1 MPMKFLK
8 LLCLIILSFPLQA
21 QIKMHGI
28 VKDSISQPLELA
40 NVIAINQNTQS
51 LESYSITNSDGEY
64 KLSLK
69 KDSEYTIQVS
79 YIGMKTNSTLFKTV
93 SSDINK
99 DFTLYQENAL
109 DEVELTYE
117 MPVTV
122 KGDTIVYNAD
132 SFKNGTERKLED
144 ILEKLPG
151 VEVTDDGEIEVEG
164 RIVSKVMVDGKDFF
178 DGDSKIAT
186 KNIPS
191 NAVDKVE
198 VLKNYAEVSQL
209 SGVTNNQ
216 DNVAINIKLK
226 SGKKRFWFGNVTAGI
241 GDSDDETLYLAQP
254 KLFYYSPEYSVNFI
268 ADLNNVGEI
277 AFNRRDFN
285 NFTGGFRAP
294 SNNSGTNLNLGD
306 NTLGFLNLQNNRAKD
321 INTKFGAANF
331 SYSPKKTLDLG
342 GFAILTSSRVEIEQN
357 TFKRYTNPN
366 FNIPD
371 ETTQSQ
377 TNQKSDLGLLKLSA
391 KYIPNSNNQLDY
403 EVLGRLTKEDQL
415 QLFSSSVL
423 GNTNQSERA
432 SPYSVNQNLNY
443 YYTLDEKNIFALEAQ
458 HLIKNEDPFYNAI
471 LEDKDNYENTALAL
485 GLEPSQMNYD
495 VVQEKM
501 IFSNQLDAKLDYWH
515 ILSPKSDL
523 NFTFGT
529 IFSNQQFDSDFYQ
542 YLDDSSIFDPVPI
555 INDGLKTNDVSYL
568 FSDVYL
574 GTHYRLRSGKFTVS
588 PGLSAHLYK
597 AANSQLDKEY
607 VDNFF
612 RILPDLNVRLQ
623 LKKSEQII
631 LNYRMRTQFTD
642 VTQLARA
649 LVLNNYNTI
658 YRGNQELE
666 SALSHNINLSY
677 FSFNL
682 FNYTNVFGNI
692 SYTQNVNR
700 IRTTS
705 VFEPGSVVSVRSP
718 FNSQFA
724 DESVNASGRI
734 QRTFGKL
741 RATLRGNF
749 TYSKF
754 NQFINNVRSVNENFS
769 QTYRAGL
776 RTNFR
781 NAPNIDVSYRYLI
794 QDNDLGSS
802 RTKFYT
808 KTPSVEFDAYIL
820 KKFTFRTDYSFN
832 EFSEESRV
840 INNFDFWNASLSFR
854 KNEDAKLEYQIKAT
868 NILDTRSQ
876 NRTNSGN
883 VSVTATE
890 YFIQPRYITF
900 RLRYEL

>member
-1 MPMKFLK
+1 MKFIIS
-8 LLCLIILSFPLQA
+8 LCFALVSLSLQA
-21 QIKMHGI
+21 QIKMQGV
-28 VKDSISQPLELA
+28 VKDSIGQPLELA
-40 NVIAINQNTQS
+40 NVIAINQSTQA
-51 LESYSITNSDGEY
+51 LESYSITSADGKY
-64 KLSLK
+64 KLGLSK
-69 KDSEYTIQVS
+69 ASVYTIQVS
-79 YIGMKTNSTLFKTV
+79 YIGMKTISKVMNTEA
-93 SSDINK
+93 SDIDN

-109 DEVELTYE
+109 DEIELTYE

-209 SGVTNNQ
+209 RGVTNNQ

-241 GDSDDETLYLAQP
+241 GDSDNETLYLAQP
-254 KLFYYSPEYSVNFI
+254 KLFYYSPEYSINLI

-294 SNNSGTNLNLGD
+294 SNSSGTNLNLGD

-331 SYSPKKTLDLG
+331 SYSPKKTLDLS

-377 TNQKSDLGLLKLSA
+377 TNQKSDLGLLKLTA
-391 KYIPNSNNQLDY
+391 KYIPDSNNQLDY
-403 EVLGRLTKEDQL
+403 EILGRLTKEDQL
-415 QLFSSSVL
+415 QLFNSSVL
-423 GNTNQSERA
+423 GSTNQIEQA
-432 SPYSVNQNLNY
+432 TPYSVNQNFNY

-485 GLEPSQMNYD
+485 GLDPSQTNYD

-515 ILSPKSDL
+515 IISPKSDL
-523 NFTFGT
+523 NFTFGS
-529 IFSNQQFDSDFYQ
+529 ILSKQEFDSDFYQ
-542 YLDDSSIFDPVPI
+542 YLDSGSIFDPTPI
-555 INDGLKTNDVSYL
+555 INDGFKTNDVSYL
-568 FSDVYL
+568 FTDIYL
-574 GTHYRLRSGKFTVS
+574 GTHYRLRTGKFTIS
-588 PGLSAHLYK
+588 PGLSTHLYK
-597 AANSQLDKEY
+597 ATNTQLDKKY
-607 VDNFF
+607 TDDFF
-612 RILPDLNVRLQ
+612 RVLPDLNVRLQ
-623 LKKSEQII
+623 LKKSEQLI

-658 YRGNQELE
+658 YSGNQELE
-666 SALSHNINLSY
+666 SALSHNINLAY
-677 FSFNL
+677 YSFNL

-724 DESVNASGRI
+724 DESVTANGRI
-734 QRTFGKL
+734 QRTFGKV
-741 RATLRGNF
+741 RGTLRGNF

-776 RTNFR
+776 RTNFT
-781 NAPNIDVSYRYLI
+781 NAPNIDISYRYLI

-808 KTPSVEFDAYIL
+808 KTPSIEFDAYIL
-820 KKFTFRTDYSFN
+820 KQFTFRTDYSFN
-832 EFSEESRV
+832 EFSEGDRV
-840 INNFDFWNASLSFR
+840 INNFDFWNASLSYR
-854 KNEDAKLEYQIKAT
+854 KDEDSKFEYQIKAT
-868 NILDTRSQ
+868 NLLDTRSQ

-883 VSVTATE
+883 VSITAIE

>member
-1 MPMKFLK
+1 MKFIIS
-8 LLCLIILSFPLQA
+8 LCFALISLSLQA
-21 QIKMHGI
+21 QIKMQGV
-28 VKDSISQPLELA
+28 VKDSIGQPLELA
-40 NVIAINQNTQS
+40 NVIAINQSTQA
-51 LESYSITNSDGEY
+51 LESYSITSADGKY
-64 KLSLK
+64 KLGLSK
-69 KDSEYTIQVS
+69 ASVYTIQVS
-79 YIGMKTNSTLFKTV
+79 YIGMKTISNVMNTAA
-93 SSDINK
+93 SDIDK

-109 DEVELTYE
+109 DEIELTYE

-209 SGVTNNQ
+209 RSVTNNQ

-241 GDSDDETLYLAQP
+241 GDSDNEALYLAQP
-254 KLFYYSPEYSVNFI
+254 KLFYYSPEYSINLI

-294 SNNSGTNLNLGD
+294 SSSSGTNLNLGD

-321 INTKFGAANF
+321 VNTKFGAANF
-331 SYSPKKTLDLG
+331 SYSPKKTLDLS

-391 KYIPNSNNQLDY
+391 KYIPDSSNQLDY
-403 EVLGRLTKEDQL
+403 EILGRLTKEDQL
-415 QLFSSSVL
+415 QLFNSSVL
-423 GNTNQSERA
+423 GSTNQNEQA
-432 SPYSVNQNLNY
+432 TPYSVNQNLNY
-443 YYTLDEKNIFALEAQ
+443 YYTLDEKNIFAIEAQ
-458 HLIKNEDPFYNAI
+458 HLIKDEDPFYNAI

-485 GLEPSQMNYD
+485 GLEPSQLNYD

-523 NFTFGT
+523 NFTFGS
-529 IFSNQQFDSDFYQ
+529 ILSKQEFDSDFYQ
-542 YLDDSSIFDPVPI
+542 YLDSGSIFDPTPE
-555 INDGLKTNDVSYL
+555 INDGYKTNDVSYL
-568 FSDVYL
+568 FTDIYL
-574 GTHYRLRSGKFTVS
+574 GTHYRLRTGKFTIS
-588 PGLSAHLYK
+588 PGLSTHLYK
-597 AANSQLDKEY
+597 ATNTQLNRKY
-607 VDNFF
+607 TDNFF
-612 RILPDLNVRLQ
+612 RVLPDLNVRLQ
-623 LKKSEQII
+623 LKKSEQLI

-658 YRGNQELE
+658 YSGNQELE
-666 SALSHNINLSY
+666 SALSHNINLAY
-677 FSFNL
+677 YSFNL

-705 VFEPGSVVSVRSP
+705 IFEPGSVVSVRSP

-724 DESVNASGRI
+724 DESVTASGRI
-734 QRTFGKL
+734 QRTFGKV
-741 RATLRGNF
+741 RGTLRGNF

-776 RTNFR
+776 RTNFT
-781 NAPNIDVSYRYLI
+781 NAPNIDISYRYLI

-808 KTPSVEFDAYIL
+808 KTPSIEFDAYIL
-820 KKFTFRTDYSFN
+820 KQFTFRTDYSFN
-832 EFSEESRV
+832 EFSEGNRV
-840 INNFDFWNASLSFR
+840 INNFDFWNASLSYR
-854 KNEDAKLEYQIKAT
+854 KDEDSKFEYQIKAT
-868 NILDTRSQ
+868 NLLDTRSQ

-883 VSVTATE
+883 VSITAIE

>member
-1 MPMKFLK
+1 MKFIIS
-8 LLCLIILSFPLQA
+8 LCFAFVSLSLQA
-21 QIKMHGI
+21 QIKMQGV
-28 VKDSISQPLELA
+28 VKDSIGQPLELA
-40 NVIAINQNTQS
+40 NVIAINQSTQA
-51 LESYSITNSDGEY
+51 LESYSITSADGKY
-64 KLSLK
+64 KLGLSK
-69 KDSEYTIQVS
+69 ASVYTIQVS
-79 YIGMKTNSTLFKTV
+79 YIGMKTISKVMNTEA
-93 SSDINK
+93 SDIDN

-109 DEVELTYE
+109 DEIELTYE

-209 SGVTNNQ
+209 RGVTNNQ

-226 SGKKRFWFGNVTAGI
+226 SGKKRFWFGNITAGI
-241 GDSDDETLYLAQP
+241 GDSDNETLYLAQP
-254 KLFYYSPEYSVNFI
+254 KLFYYSPEYSINFI
-268 ADLNNVGEI
+268 ADLNNLGEI

-294 SNNSGTNLNLGD
+294 SNSSGTNLNLGD

-331 SYSPKKTLDLG
+331 SYSPKKTLDLS

-377 TNQKSDLGLLKLSA
+377 TNQKSDLGLLKLTA
-391 KYIPNSNNQLDY
+391 KYIPDSNNQLDY
-403 EVLGRLTKEDQL
+403 EILGRLTKEDQL
-415 QLFSSSVL
+415 QRFNSSVL
-423 GNTNQSERA
+423 GSTNQIEQA
-432 SPYSVNQNLNY
+432 SPYSVNQNFNY

-485 GLEPSQMNYD
+485 GLDPSQTNYD

-515 ILSPKSDL
+515 IISPKSDL
-523 NFTFGT
+523 NFTFGS
-529 IFSNQQFDSDFYQ
+529 ILSNQEFDSDFYQ
-542 YLDDSSIFDPVPI
+542 YLDSGSIFDPTPI
-555 INDGLKTNDVSYL
+555 INDGFKINDVSYL
-568 FSDVYL
+568 FTDIYL
-574 GTHYRLRSGKFTVS
+574 GTHYRLRTGKFTIS
-588 PGLSAHLYK
+588 PGLSTHLYK
-597 AANSQLDKEY
+597 ATNTQLDKKY
-607 VDNFF
+607 TDDFF
-612 RILPDLNVRLQ
+612 RVLPDLNVRLQ
-623 LKKSEQII
+623 LKKSEQLI

-658 YRGNQELE
+658 YSGNQELE
-666 SALSHNINLSY
+666 SALSHNINLAY
-677 FSFNL
+677 YSFNL

-724 DESVNASGRI
+724 DESLTANGRI
-734 QRTFGKL
+734 QRTFGKV
-741 RATLRGNF
+741 RGTLRGNF

-776 RTNFR
+776 RTNFT
-781 NAPNIDVSYRYLI
+781 NAPNIDISYRYLI

-808 KTPSVEFDAYIL
+808 KTPSIEFDAYIL
-820 KKFTFRTDYSFN
+820 KQFTFRTDYSFN
-832 EFSEESRV
+832 EFSEGNRV
-840 INNFDFWNASLSFR
+840 INNFDFWNASLSYR
-854 KNEDAKLEYQIKAT
+854 KDEDSKFEYQIKAT
-868 NILDTRSQ
+868 NLLDTRSQ

-883 VSVTATE
+883 VSITAIE

>member
-1 MPMKFLK
+1 
-8 LLCLIILSFPLQA
+8 
-21 QIKMHGI
+21 
-28 VKDSISQPLELA
+28 
-40 NVIAINQNTQS
+40 
-51 LESYSITNSDGEY
+51 
-64 KLSLK
+64 
-69 KDSEYTIQVS
+69 
-79 YIGMKTNSTLFKTV
+79 MKTISKVMNTEA
-93 SSDINK
+93 SDIDN

-109 DEVELTYE
+109 DEIELTYE

-209 SGVTNNQ
+209 RGVTNNQ

-241 GDSDDETLYLAQP
+241 GDSDNETLYLAQP
-254 KLFYYSPEYSVNFI
+254 KLFYYSPEYSINLI

-294 SNNSGTNLNLGD
+294 SNSSGTNLNLGD

-331 SYSPKKTLDLG
+331 SYSPKKTLDLS

-377 TNQKSDLGLLKLSA
+377 TNQKSDLGLLKLTA
-391 KYIPNSNNQLDY
+391 KYIPDSNNQLDY
-403 EVLGRLTKEDQL
+403 EILGRLTKEDQL
-415 QLFSSSVL
+415 QLFNSSVL
-423 GNTNQSERA
+423 GSTNQIEQA
-432 SPYSVNQNLNY
+432 TPYSVNQNFNY

-485 GLEPSQMNYD
+485 GLDPSQTNYD

-515 ILSPKSDL
+515 IISPKSDL
-523 NFTFGT
+523 NFTFGS
-529 IFSNQQFDSDFYQ
+529 ILSKQEFDSDFYQ
-542 YLDDSSIFDPVPI
+542 YLDSGSIFDPAPI
-555 INDGLKTNDVSYL
+555 INDGFKTNDVSYL
-568 FSDVYL
+568 FTDIYL
-574 GTHYRLRSGKFTVS
+574 GTHYRLRTGKFTIS
-588 PGLSAHLYK
+588 PGLSTHLYK
-597 AANSQLDKEY
+597 ATNTQLDKKY
-607 VDNFF
+607 TDDFF
-612 RILPDLNVRLQ
+612 RVLPDLNVRLQ
-623 LKKSEQII
+623 LKKSEQLIF
-631 LNYRMRTQFTD
+631 NYRMRTQFTD

-658 YRGNQELE
+658 YSGNQELE
-666 SALSHNINLSY
+666 SALSHNINLAY
-677 FSFNL
+677 YSFNL

-724 DESVNASGRI
+724 DESVTANGRI
-734 QRTFGKL
+734 QRTFGKV
-741 RATLRGNF
+741 RGTLRGNF

-776 RTNFR
+776 RTNFT
-781 NAPNIDVSYRYLI
+781 NAPNIDISYRYLI

-808 KTPSVEFDAYIL
+808 KTPSIEFDAYIL
-820 KKFTFRTDYSFN
+820 KQFTFRTDYSFN
-832 EFSEESRV
+832 EFSEGDRV
-840 INNFDFWNASLSFR
+840 INNFDFWNASLSYR
-854 KNEDAKLEYQIKAT
+854 KDEDSKFEYQIKAT
-868 NILDTRSQ
+868 NLLDTRSQ

-883 VSVTATE
+883 VSITAIE

>member
-1 MPMKFLK
+1 M
-8 LLCLIILSFPLQA
+8 ISLSLQA
-21 QIKMHGI
+21 QIKMQGI
-28 VKDSISQPLELA
+28 VKDSIGQPLELA
-40 NVIAINQNTQS
+40 NVIAINQSTQA
-51 LESYSITNSDGEY
+51 LESYSITSADGKY
-64 KLSLK
+64 KLGLSK
-69 KDSEYTIQVS
+69 ASVYTIQVS
-79 YIGMKTNSTLFKTV
+79 YIGMKTISKVMNTEA
-93 SSDINK
+93 SDIDN

-109 DEVELTYE
+109 DEIELTYE

-209 SGVTNNQ
+209 RGVTNNQ

-241 GDSDDETLYLAQP
+241 GDSDNETLYLAQP
-254 KLFYYSPEYSVNFI
+254 KLFYYSPEYSINLI

-294 SNNSGTNLNLGD
+294 SNSSGTNLNLGD

-331 SYSPKKTLDLG
+331 SYSPKKTLDLS

-377 TNQKSDLGLLKLSA
+377 TNQKSDLGLLKLTA
-391 KYIPNSNNQLDY
+391 KYIPDSNNQLDY
-403 EVLGRLTKEDQL
+403 EILGRLTKEDQL
-415 QLFSSSVL
+415 QLFNSSVL
-423 GNTNQSERA
+423 GSTNQIEKA
-432 SPYSVNQNLNY
+432 TPYSVNQNFNY

-485 GLEPSQMNYD
+485 GLDPSQTNYD

-515 ILSPKSDL
+515 IISPKSDL
-523 NFTFGT
+523 NFTFGS
-529 IFSNQQFDSDFYQ
+529 ILSKQEFDSDFYQ
-542 YLDDSSIFDPVPI
+542 YLDSGSIFDPTPV
-555 INDGLKTNDVSYL
+555 INDGYKTNDVSYL
-568 FSDVYL
+568 FTDIYL
-574 GTHYRLRSGKFTVS
+574 GTHYRLRTGKFTIS
-588 PGLSAHLYK
+588 PGLSTHLYK
-597 AANSQLDKEY
+597 ATNTQLNKKYTD
-607 VDNFF
+607 DFF
-612 RILPDLNVRLQ
+612 RVLPDLNVRLQ
-623 LKKSEQII
+623 LKKSEQLI

-649 LVLNNYNTI
+649 IVLNNYNTI
-658 YRGNQELE
+658 YSGNQELE
-666 SALSHNINLSY
+666 SALSHNINLAY
-677 FSFNL
+677 YSFNL

-705 VFEPGSVVSVRSP
+705 IFEPGSVVSVRSP

-724 DESVNASGRI
+724 DESVTASGRI
-734 QRTFGKL
+734 QRTFGKV
-741 RATLRGNF
+741 RGTLRGNF

-776 RTNFR
+776 RTNFT
-781 NAPNIDVSYRYLI
+781 NAPNIDISYRYLI

-808 KTPSVEFDAYIL
+808 KTPSIEFDAYIL
-820 KKFTFRTDYSFN
+820 KQFTFRTDYSFN
-832 EFSEESRV
+832 EFSEGNRV
-840 INNFDFWNASLSFR
+840 INNFDFWNASLSYR
-854 KNEDAKLEYQIKAT
+854 KDEDSKFEYQIKAT
-868 NILDTRSQ
+868 NLLDTRSQ

-883 VSVTATE
+883 VSITAIE

>member
-1 MPMKFLK
+1 MKFIIS
-8 LLCLIILSFPLQA
+8 LCFALVSLSLQA
-21 QIKMHGI
+21 QIKMQGV
-28 VKDSISQPLELA
+28 VKDSIGQPLELA
-40 NVIAINQNTQS
+40 NVIAINQSTQA
-51 LESYSITNSDGEY
+51 LESYSITSADGKY
-64 KLSLK
+64 KLGLSK
-69 KDSEYTIQVS
+69 ASVYTIQVS
-79 YIGMKTNSTLFKTV
+79 YIGMKTISKVMNTEA
-93 SSDINK
+93 SDIDNN
-99 DFTLYQENAL
+99 FTLYQENAL
-109 DEVELTYE
+109 DEIELTYE

-209 SGVTNNQ
+209 RGVTNNQ

-241 GDSDDETLYLAQP
+241 GDSDNETLYLAQP
-254 KLFYYSPEYSVNFI
+254 KLFYYSPEYSINLI

-294 SNNSGTNLNLGD
+294 SNSSGTNLNLGD

-331 SYSPKKTLDLG
+331 SYSPKKTLDLS

-377 TNQKSDLGLLKLSA
+377 TNQKSDLGLLKLTA
-391 KYIPNSNNQLDY
+391 KYIPDSNNQLDY
-403 EVLGRLTKEDQL
+403 EILGRLTKEDQL
-415 QLFSSSVL
+415 QRFNSSVL
-423 GNTNQSERA
+423 GSTNQIEQA
-432 SPYSVNQNLNY
+432 TPFSVNQNFNY

-485 GLEPSQMNYD
+485 GLDPSQTNYD

-515 ILSPKSDL
+515 IISPKSDL
-523 NFTFGT
+523 NFTFGS
-529 IFSNQQFDSDFYQ
+529 ILSKQEFDSDFYQ
-542 YLDDSSIFDPVPI
+542 YLDSGSIFDPTPI
-555 INDGLKTNDVSYL
+555 INDGFKINDVSYL
-568 FSDVYL
+568 FTDIYL
-574 GTHYRLRSGKFTVS
+574 GTHYRLRTGKFTIS
-588 PGLSAHLYK
+588 PGLSTHLYK
-597 AANSQLDKEY
+597 ATNTQLDKKY
-607 VDNFF
+607 TDDFF
-612 RILPDLNVRLQ
+612 RVLPDLNVRLQ
-623 LKKSEQII
+623 LKKSEQLI

-658 YRGNQELE
+658 YSGNQELE
-666 SALSHNINLSY
+666 SALSHNINLAY
-677 FSFNL
+677 YSFNL

-724 DESVNASGRI
+724 DESLTANGRI
-734 QRTFGKL
+734 QRTFGKV
-741 RATLRGNF
+741 RGTLRGNF

-776 RTNFR
+776 RTNFT
-781 NAPNIDVSYRYLI
+781 NAPNIDISYRYLI

-808 KTPSVEFDAYIL
+808 KTPSIEFDAYIL
-820 KKFTFRTDYSFN
+820 KQFTFRTDYSFN
-832 EFSEESRV
+832 EFSEGNRV
-840 INNFDFWNASLSFR
+840 INNFDFWNASLSYR
-854 KNEDAKLEYQIKAT
+854 KDEDSKFEYQIKAT
-868 NILDTRSQ
+868 NLLDTRSQ

-883 VSVTATE
+883 VSITAIE
-890 YFIQPRYITF
+890 YFIQPRYITL

>member
-1 MPMKFLK
+1 M
-8 LLCLIILSFPLQA
+8 Q
-21 QIKMHGI
+21 GI
-28 VKDSISQPLELA
+28 VKDSIGQPLELA
-40 NVIAINQNTQS
+40 NVIAINQSTQA
-51 LESYSITNSDGEY
+51 LESYSITSADGKY
-64 KLSLK
+64 KLGLSK
-69 KDSEYTIQVS
+69 ASIYTIQVS
-79 YIGMKTNSTLFKTV
+79 YIGMKTISKVMNTEA
-93 SSDINK
+93 SDIDN

-109 DEVELTYE
+109 DEIELTYE

-209 SGVTNNQ
+209 RGVTNNQ

-241 GDSDDETLYLAQP
+241 GDSDNETLYLAQP
-254 KLFYYSPEYSVNFI
+254 KLFYYSPEYSINLI

-294 SNNSGTNLNLGD
+294 SNSSGTNLNLGD

-331 SYSPKKTLDLG
+331 SYSPKKTLDLS

-377 TNQKSDLGLLKLSA
+377 TNQKSDLGLLKLTA
-391 KYIPNSNNQLDY
+391 KYIPDSNNQLDY
-403 EVLGRLTKEDQL
+403 EILGRLTKEDQL
-415 QLFSSSVL
+415 QLFNSSVL
-423 GNTNQSERA
+423 GSTNQIEKA
-432 SPYSVNQNLNY
+432 TPYSVNQNFNY

-485 GLEPSQMNYD
+485 GLDPSQTNYD

-515 ILSPKSDL
+515 IISPKSDL
-523 NFTFGT
+523 NFTFGS
-529 IFSNQQFDSDFYQ
+529 ILSKQEFDSDFYQ
-542 YLDDSSIFDPVPI
+542 YLDSGSIFDPTPV
-555 INDGLKTNDVSYL
+555 INDGYKTNDVSYL
-568 FSDVYL
+568 FTDIYL
-574 GTHYRLRSGKFTVS
+574 GTHYRLRTGKFTIS
-588 PGLSAHLYK
+588 PGLSTHLYK
-597 AANSQLDKEY
+597 ATNTQLNKKYTD
-607 VDNFF
+607 DFF
-612 RILPDLNVRLQ
+612 RVLPDLNVRLQ
-623 LKKSEQII
+623 LKKSEQLI

-649 LVLNNYNTI
+649 IVLNNYNTI
-658 YRGNQELE
+658 YSGNQELE
-666 SALSHNINLSY
+666 SALSHNINLAY
-677 FSFNL
+677 YSFNL

-705 VFEPGSVVSVRSP
+705 IFEPGSVVSVRSP

-724 DESVNASGRI
+724 DESVTASGRI
-734 QRTFGKL
+734 QRTFGKV
-741 RATLRGNF
+741 RGTLRGNF

-776 RTNFR
+776 RTNFT
-781 NAPNIDVSYRYLI
+781 NAPNIDISYRYLI

-808 KTPSVEFDAYIL
+808 KTPSIEFDAYIL
-820 KKFTFRTDYSFN
+820 KQFTFRTDYSFN
-832 EFSEESRV
+832 EFSEGNRV
-840 INNFDFWNASLSFR
+840 INNFDFWNASLSYR
-854 KNEDAKLEYQIKAT
+854 KDEDSKFEYQIKAT
-868 NILDTRSQ
+868 NLLDTRSQ

-883 VSVTATE
+883 VSITAIE

>member
-1 MPMKFLK
+1 MKFIIS
-8 LLCLIILSFPLQA
+8 LCFALISLSLQA
-21 QIKMHGI
+21 QIKMQGV
-28 VKDSISQPLELA
+28 VKDSIGQPLELA
-40 NVIAINQNTQS
+40 NVIAINQSTQA
-51 LESYSITNSDGEY
+51 LESYSITSADGKY
-64 KLSLK
+64 KLGLSK
-69 KDSEYTIQVS
+69 ASVYTIQVS
-79 YIGMKTNSTLFKTV
+79 YIGMKTISNVMNTAAL
-93 SSDINK
+93 DIDK

-109 DEVELTYE
+109 DEIELTYE

-122 KGDTIVYNAD
+122 KGDTIVYKAD

-209 SGVTNNQ
+209 RSVTNNQ

-241 GDSDDETLYLAQP
+241 GDSDNEALYLAQP
-254 KLFYYSPEYSVNFI
+254 KLFYYSPEYSINLI

-294 SNNSGTNLNLGD
+294 SSSSGTNLNLGD

-321 INTKFGAANF
+321 VNTKFGAANF
-331 SYSPKKTLDLG
+331 SYSPKKTLDLS

-391 KYIPNSNNQLDY
+391 KYIPDSSNQLDY
-403 EVLGRLTKEDQL
+403 EILGRLTKEDQL
-415 QLFSSSVL
+415 QLFNSSVL
-423 GNTNQSERA
+423 GSTNQNEQA
-432 SPYSVNQNLNY
+432 TPYSVNQNLNY
-443 YYTLDEKNIFALEAQ
+443 YYTLDEKNIFAIEAQ
-458 HLIKNEDPFYNAI
+458 HLIKDEDPFYNAI

-485 GLEPSQMNYD
+485 GLEPSQLNYD

-523 NFTFGT
+523 NFTFGS
-529 IFSNQQFDSDFYQ
+529 ILSKQEFDSDFYQ
-542 YLDDSSIFDPVPI
+542 YLDSGSIFDPTPE
-555 INDGLKTNDVSYL
+555 INDGYKTNDVSYL
-568 FSDVYL
+568 FTDIYL
-574 GTHYRLRSGKFTVS
+574 GTHYRLRTGKFTIS
-588 PGLSAHLYK
+588 PGLSTHLYK
-597 AANSQLDKEY
+597 ATNTQLNRKY
-607 VDNFF
+607 TDNFF
-612 RILPDLNVRLQ
+612 RVLPDLNVRLQ
-623 LKKSEQII
+623 LKKSEQLI

-658 YRGNQELE
+658 YSGNQELE
-666 SALSHNINLSY
+666 SALSHNINLAY
-677 FSFNL
+677 YSFNL

-705 VFEPGSVVSVRSP
+705 IFEPGSVVSVRSP

-724 DESVNASGRI
+724 DESVTASGRI
-734 QRTFGKL
+734 QRTFGKV
-741 RATLRGNF
+741 RGTLRGNF

-776 RTNFR
+776 RTNFT
-781 NAPNIDVSYRYLI
+781 NAPNIDISYRYLI

-808 KTPSVEFDAYIL
+808 KTPSIEFDAYIL
-820 KKFTFRTDYSFN
+820 KQFTFRTDYSFN
-832 EFSEESRV
+832 EFSEGNRV
-840 INNFDFWNASLSFR
+840 INNFDFWNASLSYR
-854 KNEDAKLEYQIKAT
+854 KDEDSKFEYQIKAT
-868 NILDTRSQ
+868 NLLDTRSQ

-883 VSVTATE
+883 VSITAIE

>member
-1 MPMKFLK
+1 M
-8 LLCLIILSFPLQA
+8 ISLSLQA
-21 QIKMHGI
+21 QIKMQGI
-28 VKDSISQPLELA
+28 VKDSIGQPLELA
-40 NVIAINQNTQS
+40 NVIAINQSTQA
-51 LESYSITNSDGEY
+51 LESYSITSADGKY
-64 KLSLK
+64 KLGLSK
-69 KDSEYTIQVS
+69 ASVYTIQVS
-79 YIGMKTNSTLFKTV
+79 YIGMKTISNVMNTEA
-93 SSDINK
+93 SDIDN

-109 DEVELTYE
+109 DEIELTYE

-209 SGVTNNQ
+209 RGVTNNQ

-241 GDSDDETLYLAQP
+241 GDSDNETLYLAQP
-254 KLFYYSPEYSVNFI
+254 KLFYYSPEYSINLI

-294 SNNSGTNLNLGD
+294 SNSSGTNLNLGD

-331 SYSPKKTLDLG
+331 SYSPKKTLDLS

-357 TFKRYTNPN
+357 TFRRYTNPN

-377 TNQKSDLGLLKLSA
+377 TNQKSDLGLLKLTA
-391 KYIPNSNNQLDY
+391 KYIPDSNNQLDY
-403 EVLGRLTKEDQL
+403 EILGRLTKEDQL
-415 QLFSSSVL
+415 QLFNSSVL
-423 GNTNQSERA
+423 GSTNQIEQA
-432 SPYSVNQNLNY
+432 TPFSVNQNFNY

-485 GLEPSQMNYD
+485 GLDPSQTNYD

-515 ILSPKSDL
+515 IISPKSDL
-523 NFTFGT
+523 NFTFGS
-529 IFSNQQFDSDFYQ
+529 ILSKQEFDSNFYQ
-542 YLDDSSIFDPVPI
+542 YLDSGSIFDPTPV
-555 INDGLKTNDVSYL
+555 INDGYKTNDVSYL
-568 FSDVYL
+568 FTDIYL
-574 GTHYRLRSGKFTVS
+574 GTHYRLRTGKFTIS
-588 PGLSAHLYK
+588 PGLSTHLYK
-597 AANSQLDKEY
+597 ATNTQLNKKYTD
-607 VDNFF
+607 DFF
-612 RILPDLNVRLQ
+612 RVLPDLNVRLQ
-623 LKKSEQII
+623 LKKSEQLI

-649 LVLNNYNTI
+649 IVLNNYNTI
-658 YRGNQELE
+658 YSGNQELE
-666 SALSHNINLSY
+666 SALSHNINLAY
-677 FSFNL
+677 YSFNL

-705 VFEPGSVVSVRSP
+705 IFEPGSVVSVRSP

-724 DESVNASGRI
+724 DESVTASGRI
-734 QRTFGKL
+734 QRTFGKV
-741 RATLRGNF
+741 RGTLRGNF

-776 RTNFR
+776 RTNFT
-781 NAPNIDVSYRYLI
+781 NAPNIDISYRYLI

-808 KTPSVEFDAYIL
+808 KTPSIEFDAYIL
-820 KKFTFRTDYSFN
+820 KQFTFRTDYSFN
-832 EFSEESRV
+832 EFSEGNRV
-840 INNFDFWNASLSFR
+840 INNFDFWNASLSYR
-854 KNEDAKLEYQIKAT
+854 KDEDSKFEYQIKAT
-868 NILDTRSQ
+868 NLLDTRSQ

-883 VSVTATE
+883 VSITAIE

>member
-1 MPMKFLK
+1 MKFIIS
-8 LLCLIILSFPLQA
+8 LCFALISLSLQA
-21 QIKMHGI
+21 QIKMQGV
-28 VKDSISQPLELA
+28 VKDSIGQPLELA
-40 NVIAINQNTQS
+40 NVIAINQSTQA
-51 LESYSITNSDGEY
+51 LESYSITSADGKY
-64 KLSLK
+64 KLGLSK
-69 KDSEYTIQVS
+69 ASIYTIQVS
-79 YIGMKTNSTLFKTV
+79 YIGMKTISKVMNTEAL
-93 SSDINK
+93 DIDK

-109 DEVELTYE
+109 DEIELTYE

-209 SGVTNNQ
+209 RGVTNNQ

-241 GDSDDETLYLAQP
+241 GDSDNETLYLAQP
-254 KLFYYSPEYSVNFI
+254 KLFYYSPEYSINLI

-294 SNNSGTNLNLGD
+294 SNSSGTNLNLGD

-331 SYSPKKTLDLG
+331 SYSPKKTLDLS

-377 TNQKSDLGLLKLSA
+377 TNQKSDLGLLKLTA
-391 KYIPNSNNQLDY
+391 KYIPDSNNQLDY
-403 EVLGRLTKEDQL
+403 EILGRLTKEDQL
-415 QLFSSSVL
+415 QLFNSSVL
-423 GNTNQSERA
+423 GSTNQIEQA
-432 SPYSVNQNLNY
+432 TPYSVNQNINY

-485 GLEPSQMNYD
+485 GLDPSQTNYD

-515 ILSPKSDL
+515 IISPKSDL
-523 NFTFGT
+523 NFTFGS
-529 IFSNQQFDSDFYQ
+529 ILSKQEFDSDFYQ
-542 YLDDSSIFDPVPI
+542 YLDSGSIFDPTPI
-555 INDGLKTNDVSYL
+555 INDGFNTNDVSYL
-568 FSDVYL
+568 FTDIYL
-574 GTHYRLRSGKFTVS
+574 GTHYRLRTGKFTIS
-588 PGLSAHLYK
+588 PGLSTHLYK
-597 AANSQLDKEY
+597 ATNTQLEKKYTD
-607 VDNFF
+607 DFF
-612 RILPDLNVRLQ
+612 RVLPDLNVRLQ
-623 LKKSEQII
+623 LKKSEQLI

-658 YRGNQELE
+658 YSGNQELE
-666 SALSHNINLSY
+666 SALSHNINLAY
-677 FSFNL
+677 YSFNL

-724 DESVNASGRI
+724 DESMTASGRI
-734 QRTFGKL
+734 QRTFGKV
-741 RATLRGNF
+741 RGTLRGNF

-776 RTNFR
+776 RTNFTK
-781 NAPNIDVSYRYLI
+781 APNIDISYRYLI

-808 KTPSVEFDAYIL
+808 KTPSIEFDAYIL
-820 KKFTFRTDYSFN
+820 KQFTFRTDYSFN
-832 EFSEESRV
+832 EFSEGNRV
-840 INNFDFWNASLSFR
+840 INNFDFWNASLSYR
-854 KNEDAKLEYQIKAT
+854 KDEDSKFEYQIKAT
-868 NILDTRSQ
+868 NLLDTRSQ

-883 VSVTATE
+883 VSITAIE